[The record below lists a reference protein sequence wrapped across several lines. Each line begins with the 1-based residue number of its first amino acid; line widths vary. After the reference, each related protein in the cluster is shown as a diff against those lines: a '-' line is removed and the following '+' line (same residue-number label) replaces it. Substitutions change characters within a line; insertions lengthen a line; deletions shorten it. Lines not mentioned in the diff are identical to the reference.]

1 MNKID
6 IFFTIAI
13 VLCACIAFCSVN
25 AMADEPEKPQKITSQ
40 VESAPES
47 EELDEVEQVP
57 VLEEK
62 VEEEAPV
69 VLYDVP
75 LDESLQLHIIETAEF
90 YGIDPAIIFAMAY
103 RESTYNTKAIGDGGN
118 SLGLLQ
124 IQERWHSKRM
134 GRLGADNLLD
144 PYQNVLVG
152 VDFLAELLERYDGNM
167 TKALVAYNKGH
178 YPGYVT
184 QYARDVL
191 AKAEELAVIA

>member
-25 AMADEPEKPQKITSQ
+25 AMADEPEKPQVTSQ

-47 EELDEVEQVP
+47 EELDEAEQVP
-57 VLEEK
+57 IL
-62 VEEEAPV
+62 EEEAPV

-124 IQERWHSKRM
+124 VQERWHSKRM

-152 VDFLAELLERYDGNM
+152 VDFLAELLDRYDGNM
-167 TKALVAYNKGH
+167 AKALVAYNRGH
-178 YPGYVT
+178 YAGTIT

>member
-25 AMADEPEKPQKITSQ
+25 AMADEPEKPQVTSQ
-40 VESAPES
+40 VERIPES
-47 EELDEVEQVP
+47 EEANEMEQVP
-57 VLEEK
+57 VLEER

-124 IQERWHSKRM
+124 IQERWHGARM
-134 GRLGADNLLD
+134 GRMGADNLLD

-152 VDFLAELLERYDGNM
+152 VDFLAELLDLYDGDM
-167 TKALVAYNKGH
+167 AKALVAYNRGH
-178 YPGYVT
+178 YAGTIT

-191 AKAEELAVIA
+191 AKAEELAVI